1 MAIKLFADGANLEGM
16 LEMYGSGL
24 VQGFTTNPS
33 IMRKGGVANY
43 RDFASEVLGRIR
55 DMPISFEV
63 FADDL
68 AGMEA
73 EAREISSWAPNV
85 FTKVPALT
93 TKGEPTYGLIRRLS
107 AEGVQL
113 NVTAVYTV
121 EQVDAIAGA
130 LDPEVDSYVSIFAGR
145 LADAGNDP
153 VPVVS
158 HAVEVT
164 RDRPLTEVLWASTRE
179 AYNILQAEQ
188 LGAEIITVPNDILAK
203 WAKRG
208 RAPHDLSLDTVRGFA
223 RDIAS
228 LGFTILPDHPGK

>member
-1 MAIKLFADGANLEGM
+1 MSIKIFADGANLDGM
-16 LEMYGSGL
+16 LEMYESGL

-33 IMRKGGVANY
+33 LMRKGGVANY
-43 RDFASEVLGRIR
+43 RDFASEVLGRIH

-93 TKGEPTYGLIRRLS
+93 TKGEPTYDLIRRLS

-113 NVTAVYTV
+113 NVTAVYTS
-121 EQVDAIAGA
+121 EQVDAIVGA

-164 RDRPLTEVLWASTRE
+164 SDRSLTEILWASTRE

-188 LGAEIITVPNDILAK
+188 LGAEIVTVPNDILAK

-208 RAPHDLSLDTVRGFA
+208 RTPYDLSLDTVRGFA
-223 RDIAS
+223 KDIAS
-228 LGFTILPDHPGK
+228 LGFTILPE